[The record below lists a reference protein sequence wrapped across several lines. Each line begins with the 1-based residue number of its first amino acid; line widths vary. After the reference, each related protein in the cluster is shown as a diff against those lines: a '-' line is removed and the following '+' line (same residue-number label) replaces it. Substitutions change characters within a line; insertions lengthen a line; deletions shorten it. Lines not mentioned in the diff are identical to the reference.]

1 MMHVNEII
9 TNNIVKQLEAGIIP
23 WEKPWFGSAMTG
35 NGVSNKPYSLL
46 NQMLLSHSGLHYSY
60 KQLQAKKAKMVKP
73 ENWEKLCSEDWDKLS
88 EWQRFSALS
97 DIVTF
102 WKVDTVEATDPN
114 GKTIMDENGFPKMRN
129 RFTLRYY
136 RVIWEGYTSIDSGK
150 RNENTA
156 PRIDSCDA
164 LMKYYSNR
172 EGIKIIEE
180 DGSQA
185 FFRPSTDS
193 IHLPHFKQ
201 FKAPE
206 LFYATAFHEM
216 THSTGVE
223 KRLNRDMSG
232 TFGTPKYA
240 REELC
245 AELGSAF
252 LSNRFGIRTDKVE
265 RDNVA
270 YIQSWLNALKKDA
283 DLIVKAASKADKAA
297 EFITEGFTEPEVIE
311 TPKET
316 PKEPEVK
323 APKALISACTKIAK
337 GGKVAK
343 LDETTF
349 VYLNKAASLAILA
362 GDVGIPVNNATIT
375 KETMKRI
382 TPEVDS
388 IMDVPDL
395 KEGRTALKK
404 ATAIFKKRPMYA
416 VKVGDATVNLT
427 LFETAVKA
435 AGKNARVHY
444 RSDKPFHP
452 VMVCGDNCT
461 AIICPMHTTTYME
474 VKNGF
479 GYLA

>member
-9 TNNIVKQLEAGIIP
+9 TNNIVKQLESGIIP

-46 NQMLLSHSGLHYSY
+46 NQMLLSHAGLHYSY
-60 KQLQAKKAKMVKP
+60 KQLQAKKAKLVKP
-73 ENWEKLCSEDWDKLS
+73 ENWYKLSGEDWDKIS
-88 EWQRFSALS
+88 EGQRFSALS

-102 WKVDTVEATDPN
+102 WKVDSVEATDAN

-150 RNENTA
+150 RNENNA

-164 LMKYYSNR
+164 LIKYYSNR

-180 DGSQA
+180 TGSQA

-193 IHLPHFKQ
+193 IHLPSFKQ

-232 TFGTPKYA
+232 SFGSQKYA
-240 REELC
+240 REELT

-297 EFITEGFTEPEVIE
+297 EFITEGFEEPEV
-311 TPKET
+311 KET
-316 PKEPEVK
+316 PIEKEPEVK
-323 APKALISACTKIAK
+323 APKALISACKKVVGKT
-337 GGKVAK
+337 GKVAK
-343 LDETTF
+343 LDEETY
-349 VYLNKAASLAILA
+349 VYLNKGASLAILA
-362 GDVGIPVNNATIT
+362 GYVGIPVNNDTLTA
-375 KETMKRI
+375 ETMKRI
-382 TPEVDS
+382 TPQVDAV
-388 IMDVPDL
+388 MDVPDL

-435 AGKNARVHY
+435 AGKNARIHY
-444 RSDKPFHP
+444 ITGSPSKPI
-452 VMVCGDNCT
+452 MVSGDNCT
-461 AIICPMHTTTYME
+461 AIVCPMRATTFME